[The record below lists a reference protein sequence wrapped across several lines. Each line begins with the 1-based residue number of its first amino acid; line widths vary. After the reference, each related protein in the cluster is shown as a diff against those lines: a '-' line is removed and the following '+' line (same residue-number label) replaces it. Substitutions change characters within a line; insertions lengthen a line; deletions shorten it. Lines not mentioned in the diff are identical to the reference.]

1 MIKPRILVTGAT
13 GKTGSVLVAEPQ
25 FAPDSEV
32 WRREHAITD
41 PRSLQENRYDR
52 YQHESARAL

>member
-13 GKTGSVLVAEPQ
+13 GKTGSVRVAELQ
-25 FAPDSEV
+25 CAPDSKL
-32 WRREHAITD
+32 WRHEHAITD
-41 PRSLQENRYDR
+41 PRSFQENRYDR